1 MNQQAEKARLLKNR
15 GLTDSMLTGE
25 ASKMST
31 QQFSGSSKSL
41 VLQEDS
47 DELEFED
54 NQASMNLADNRKVVV
69 EDLIYIDDLQIIIY
83 STISPRTSTC
93 FVTSLSK
100 IEPKSSKEEKSLEKP
115 IMLGDLTV
123 KDVQ

>member
-1 MNQQAEKARLLKNR
+1 
-15 GLTDSMLTGE
+15 MLTGE

-54 NQASMNLADNRKVVV
+54 N
-69 EDLIYIDDLQIIIY
+69 
-83 STISPRTSTC
+83 
-93 FVTSLSK
+93 
-100 IEPKSSKEEKSLEKP
+100 
-115 IMLGDLTV
+115 
-123 KDVQ
+123 

>member
-1 MNQQAEKARLLKNR
+1 
-15 GLTDSMLTGE
+15 MLTGE
-25 ASKMST
+25 MSKMST
-31 QQFSGSSKSL
+31 QQFSGTSKSS

-93 FVTSLSK
+93 FVTSLAK
-100 IEPKSSKEEKSLEKP
+100 IEPKSDKEEKNL
-115 IMLGDLTV
+115 
-123 KDVQ
+123 